1 MNQQTENGLT
11 SDQPTAARIREQF
24 PAAVIAVRELAGAQT
39 VVVERDQIV
48 EILTFLR
55 DDDELQYNFLS
66 DLTAV
71 DFLGRVPRF
80 EVVYHLLSMPNRRRV
95 RLKVLAGDE
104 TPVPSVVG
112 VYPTANFL
120 EREVYDMFGLDFVG
134 HPDLRRI
141 IMPDEWEGHPLRKD
155 YPLGYEPVA
164 FTHNQDEV
172 YANKHFAEE

>member
-1 MNQQTENGLT
+1 MAMAMRQRTDN
-11 SDQPTAARIREQF
+11 PTAARIREQF
-24 PAAVIAVRELAGAQT
+24 PDAVIAVRELAGEQT

-55 DDDELQYNFLS
+55 DADELQYNFLS
-66 DLTAV
+66 DLTAI

-95 RLKVLAGDE
+95 RLKVLAEEE

-112 VYPTANFL
+112 VYPAANYL
-120 EREVYDMFGLDFVG
+120 EREVYDMFGLDFEG

-141 IMPDEWEGHPLRKD
+141 LMPDEWEGHPLRKD

-172 YANKHFAEE
+172 YASKDFAEE